1 MAKWNVEED
10 FNIKVSVRNGRL
22 LRAIRAKYD
31 SVSDLSRQLV
41 RGKSQLQSLVTMKL
55 KPFNHKGW
63 TDLALDVA
71 AMVGKEPEEL
81 WPEHLRELQ
90 LLKSTSEMEVGLD
103 SVKRIIQ
110 DGSTEKT
117 LTQFSAIS
125 DLSQELTPRQRKCI
139 ALRFALK
146 HTLDETAKVLGVSR
160 ERARQIEAKALR
172 RMRRAA
178 TFHGYRTNP
187 TWGRVF
193 DPEIQMQN
201 HVRIS
206 DDVITSK
213 GLDLFND

>member
-1 MAKWNVEED
+1 MKGGED

-41 RGKSQLQSLVTMKL
+41 RGKSQLGSLVRMKL

-81 WPEHLRELQ
+81 WPDHLRELQ
-90 LLKSTSEMEVGLD
+90 LLKSSSEMEVGLD
-103 SVKRIIQ
+103 SVKSIMQ

-117 LTQFSAIS
+117 LSQFSAIS
-125 DLSQELTPRQRKCI
+125 DLSSGLTPRERRCI
-139 ALRFALK
+139 SLRFAL
-146 HTLDETAKVLGVSR
+146 HQSLEETSKAMGVTR
-160 ERARQIEAKALR
+160 ERARQIECKALR
-172 RMRRAA
+172 KMRFYA
-178 TFHGYRTNP
+178 TKRGYRTGH
-187 TWGRVF
+187 TW
-193 DPEIQMQN
+193 ETKEAL
-201 HVRIS
+201 
-206 DDVITSK
+206 TSK

>member
-1 MAKWNVEED
+1 MKGGED

-41 RGKSQLQSLVTMKL
+41 RGKSQLGSLVRMKL

-90 LLKSTSEMEVGLD
+90 LLKSSSEMEVGLD
-103 SVKRIIQ
+103 SVKSIMQ

-117 LTQFSAIS
+117 LSQFSAIS
-125 DLSQELTPRQRKCI
+125 DLSQGLTPRERRCI
-139 ALRFALK
+139 SLRFAL
-146 HTLDETAKVLGVSR
+146 HQSLEETSKAMGVTR
-160 ERARQIEAKALR
+160 ERARQIECKALR
-172 RMRRAA
+172 KMRGYA
-178 TFHGYRTNP
+178 TKRGYRTGH
-187 TWGRVF
+187 TW
-193 DPEIQMQN
+193 ETKEAL
-201 HVRIS
+201 
-206 DDVITSK
+206 TSQ

>member
-1 MAKWNVEED
+1 MKGDED

-41 RGKSQLQSLVTMKL
+41 RGKSQLGSLVRMKL

-81 WPEHLRELQ
+81 WPDHLRELQ
-90 LLKSTSEMEVGLD
+90 LLKSSSEMEVGLD
-103 SVKRIIQ
+103 SVKSIMQ

-117 LTQFSAIS
+117 LSQFSAIS
-125 DLSQELTPRQRKCI
+125 DLSQGLTPRERRCI
-139 ALRFALK
+139 SLRFAL
-146 HTLDETAKVLGVSR
+146 HQSLEETSKAMGVTR
-160 ERARQIEAKALR
+160 ERARQIECKALR
-172 RMRRAA
+172 KMRGYA
-178 TFHGYRTNP
+178 TKRGYRTGH
-187 TWGRVF
+187 TW
-193 DPEIQMQN
+193 ETKEAL
-201 HVRIS
+201 
-206 DDVITSK
+206 TSQ

>member
-1 MAKWNVEED
+1 MMKGDED

-41 RGKSQLQSLVTMKL
+41 RGKSQLGSLVRMKL

-90 LLKSTSEMEVGLD
+90 LLKSSSEMEVGLE
-103 SVKRIIQ
+103 SVKSIMQ

-117 LTQFSAIS
+117 LSQFSAIS
-125 DLSQELTPRQRKCI
+125 DLSSGLTPRERRCI
-139 ALRFALK
+139 SLRFAL
-146 HTLDETAKVLGVSR
+146 HQSLEETSKAMGVTR
-160 ERARQIEAKALR
+160 ERARQIECKALR
-172 RMRRAA
+172 KMRFYA
-178 TFHGYRTNP
+178 TKRGYRTGH
-187 TWGRVF
+187 TW
-193 DPEIQMQN
+193 ETKEAL
-201 HVRIS
+201 
-206 DDVITSK
+206 TSK

>member
-1 MAKWNVEED
+1 MMDDDKD

-22 LRAIRAKYD
+22 LRAIREKYD

-41 RGKSQLQSLVTMKL
+41 RGKSQLGALVRMKL

-90 LLKSTSEMEVGLD
+90 LSKSSSEMEVGLD

-117 LTQFSAIS
+117 LAQFSAIS
-125 DLSQELTPRQRKCI
+125 DLSSGLSPRERRCI
-139 ALRFALK
+139 SLRFALNQSLEQTGK
-146 HTLDETAKVLGVSR
+146 AMGVTR
-160 ERARQIEAKALR
+160 ERARHIEAKALR
-172 RMRRAA
+172 KMRGYA
-178 TFHGYRTNP
+178 TKRGYRT
-187 TWGRVF
+187 
-193 DPEIQMQN
+193 D
-201 HVRIS
+201 HVLKS
-206 DDVITSK
+206 GQALTSK
-213 GLDLFND
+213 GFDLFNDE

>member
-1 MAKWNVEED
+1 MED

-22 LRAIRAKYD
+22 LKAIRARYD
-31 SVSDLSRQLV
+31 SVADLSRQLV
-41 RGKSQLQSLVTMKL
+41 RNKSQLQSLVTMKV
-55 KPFNHKGW
+55 KPFNDKGW

-71 AMVGKEPEEL
+71 AMVGKEPDEL

-90 LLKSTSEMEVGLD
+90 LAKSTSEMEVGLD

-125 DLSQELTPRQRKCI
+125 DLSQQLTPRQRECI

-146 HTLDETAKVLGVSR
+146 HTLEETAKVLGVSR
-160 ERARQIEAKALR
+160 ERARQIEAGSLR

-178 TFHGYRTNP
+178 TSEGYREEYLGIN
-187 TWGRVF
+187 
-193 DPEIQMQN
+193 D
-201 HVRIS
+201 
-206 DDVITSK
+206 K

>member
-1 MAKWNVEED
+1 MED

-22 LRAIRAKYD
+22 LKAIRARYD
-31 SVSDLSRQLV
+31 SVADLSRKLV
-41 RGKSQLQSLVTMKL
+41 RGKSQLQSLVTMKA
-55 KPFNHKGW
+55 KPFNDKGW

-71 AMVGKEPEEL
+71 AMVGEEPEEL
-81 WPEHLRELQ
+81 WPEHIRELQ

-125 DLSQELTPRQRKCI
+125 DLSQELTPRQRECI

-160 ERARQIEAKALR
+160 ERARQIEAGSLR

-178 TFHGYRTNP
+178 TLEGYRREYLGIN
-187 TWGRVF
+187 
-193 DPEIQMQN
+193 D
-201 HVRIS
+201 
-206 DDVITSK
+206 K

>member
-1 MAKWNVEED
+1 MKGGED

-41 RGKSQLQSLVTMKL
+41 RGKSQLGSLVRMKL

-81 WPEHLRELQ
+81 WPDHLRELQ
-90 LLKSTSEMEVGLD
+90 LLKSSSEMEVGLD
-103 SVKRIIQ
+103 SVKSIMQ

-117 LTQFSAIS
+117 LSQFSAIS
-125 DLSQELTPRQRKCI
+125 DLSQGLTPRERRCI
-139 ALRFALK
+139 SLRFAL
-146 HTLDETAKVLGVSR
+146 HQSLEETSKAMGVTR
-160 ERARQIEAKALR
+160 ERARQIECKALR
-172 RMRRAA
+172 KMRGYA
-178 TFHGYRTNP
+178 TKRGYRTGH
-187 TWGRVF
+187 TW
-193 DPEIQMQN
+193 ETKEAL
-201 HVRIS
+201 
-206 DDVITSK
+206 TSQ

>member
-1 MAKWNVEED
+1 MKGDED

-41 RGKSQLQSLVTMKL
+41 RGKSQLGSLVRMKL

-90 LLKSTSEMEVGLD
+90 LLKSSSEMEVGLD
-103 SVKRIIQ
+103 SVKSIMQ

-117 LTQFSAIS
+117 LSQFSAIS
-125 DLSQELTPRQRKCI
+125 DLSSGLTPRERRCI
-139 ALRFALK
+139 SLRFAL
-146 HTLDETAKVLGVSR
+146 HQSLEETAKAMGVTR
-160 ERARQIEAKALR
+160 ERARVIEAKALR
-172 RMRRAA
+172 TMRFYA
-178 TFHGYRTNP
+178 TKRGYRTTKGLSIGDGH
-187 TWGRVF
+187 TW
-193 DPEIQMQN
+193 EIEGAL
-201 HVRIS
+201 
-206 DDVITSK
+206 TSK

>member
-1 MAKWNVEED
+1 MMKGDED

-41 RGKSQLQSLVTMKL
+41 RGKSQLGSLVRMKL

-81 WPEHLRELQ
+81 WPDHLRELQ
-90 LLKSTSEMEVGLD
+90 LLKSSSEMEVGLD
-103 SVKRIIQ
+103 SVKSIMQ

-117 LTQFSAIS
+117 LSQFSAIS
-125 DLSQELTPRQRKCI
+125 DLSQGLTPRERRCI
-139 ALRFALK
+139 SLRFAL
-146 HTLDETAKVLGVSR
+146 HQSLEETSKAMGVTR
-160 ERARQIEAKALR
+160 ERARQIECKALR
-172 RMRRAA
+172 KMRGYA
-178 TFHGYRTNP
+178 TKRGYRTGH
-187 TWGRVF
+187 TW
-193 DPEIQMQN
+193 ETKEAL
-201 HVRIS
+201 
-206 DDVITSK
+206 TSQ

>member
-1 MAKWNVEED
+1 MEED

-31 SVSDLSRQLV
+31 SVAELSRQLV
-41 RGKSQLQSLVTMKL
+41 RGRSQVNALVTMKL

-90 LLKSTSEMEVGLD
+90 LLKSSSEMEVGLD
-103 SVKRIIQ
+103 SVKSIMQ

-117 LTQFSAIS
+117 LSQFSAIS
-125 DLSQELTPRQRKCI
+125 DLSSGLSPRERRCI
-139 ALRFALK
+139 SLRFAL
-146 HTLDETAKVLGVSR
+146 HQSLEETAKVMGVTR
-160 ERARQIEAKALR
+160 ERARQIECKALR
-172 RMRRAA
+172 KMRFYA
-178 TFHGYRTNP
+178 TKRGYRTGH
-187 TWGRVF
+187 TW
-193 DPEIQMQN
+193 ETKEAL
-201 HVRIS
+201 
-206 DDVITSK
+206 TSK